1 MTHHLS
7 RTLLAVCLAL
17 GAGAGAWAAP
27 AKAGP
32 RAASVVAQ
40 PVALALAARI
50 VKLQNNEGRS
60 FAIVDK
66 PHAAVSVFDAAGQL
80 LATSPVLLG
89 LATGDDSVP
98 GIGDRPMRLIKPQ
111 ERTTPAGR
119 FVSAAGRNMQNDDI
133 VWVDYQ
139 AAVSMH
145 RVRATKKEER
155 RLQRLATPTVADNR
169 ISYGCINVPVAFYD
183 RHIKPVLGAA
193 KGVVYVLPEAGRLED
208 RFAFLYAVARSD

>member
-1 MTHHLS
+1 M
-7 RTLLAVCLAL
+7 
-17 GAGAGAWAAP
+17 
-27 AKAGP
+27 
-32 RAASVVAQ
+32 
-40 PVALALAARI
+40 ALALAARI

-145 RVRATKKEER
+145 RVRANVKADR
-155 RLQRLATPTVADNR
+155 RLERLASPGFDDNR
-169 ISYGCINVPVAFYD
+169 ISYGCINIPADFYD
-183 RHIKPVLGAA
+183 AWVKPHLSDKV
-193 KGVVYVLPEAGRLED
+193 GVIYVLPDKKPIEEVFD
-208 RFAFLYAVARSD
+208 FAKPAL